1 MFKKILESEKDLIQ
15 KKIGEKKIVKEF
27 FFIKKNSVNFFL
39 TKFFFYHKLLV
50 KKKLPPKFWSY
61 KLGVKKEFGR
71 KISLQTNFLST
82 KILEQ
87 KIFEGQKIFG
97 VKTNFWDQKVFSG
110 KKIW

>member
-1 MFKKILESEKDLIQ
+1 MWKKMQEK
-15 KKIGEKKIVKEF
+15 
-27 FFIKKNSVNFFL
+27 
-39 TKFFFYHKLLV
+39 Y
-50 KKKLPPKFWSY
+50 LP
-61 KLGVKKEFGR
+61 
-71 KISLQTNFLST
+71 NFLST